1 MHNSLRDG
9 VLFSYVFSI
18 LVMFNDVAFYFMF
31 GSRASVEQILIIVC
45 VEEDCS
51 FTLGVAVDYSVY
63 WCLAFPILFVC
74 IP

>member
-1 MHNSLRDG
+1 
-9 VLFSYVFSI
+9 
-18 LVMFNDVAFYFMF
+18 MFNDVAFYFMF